1 MALSLLAGAPLA
13 LPATPLQSGVSNIVV
28 NGLIISALYAVVAI
42 GFTLIFGVGG
52 VLNLAHGASI
62 TVGAFGA
69 YYVARVFGMGAWA
82 GLVAG
87 VLVAAAFGGLLYL
100 VMIRRVQD
108 EPIMVMILTLVTA
121 VAIEQLILT
130 VEGSQPKAIPAL
142 VGGVTPVAGT
152 NLQHNLV
159 VVFAVSWAIIIG
171 LFLFVNYTD
180 AGKALIATSMSR
192 KGAAL
197 VGIESDRVNLST
209 WIIAGGLAGLA
220 GVFLGSFQ
228 TASWAMGRAPLV
240 LSFSI
245 VVLGGIG
252 SIKGSVVGA
261 YLIGFLEVITTRVFN
276 PRLQTLVPLLVLLIV
291 LIVKPE
297 GLFGRELAEA

>member
-1 MALSLLAGAPLA
+1 MGLSLLAGAPLA

-121 VAIEQLILT
+121 VAVEQLILT

-252 SIKGSVVGA
+252 
-261 YLIGFLEVITTRVFN
+261 
-276 PRLQTLVPLLVLLIV
+276 
-291 LIVKPE
+291 
-297 GLFGRELAEA
+297 